1 MYIYTAMVEE
11 LKNTL
16 EGYLP
21 VGLYIDYQTFIK
33 KLKANVTIEGDRL
46 VCRHRMGW
54 RAWVYN
60 SLDQTVSKFVMT
72 FLRFLRL

>member
-33 KLKANVTIEGDRL
+33 KLKGKCDYRGRQTGMSPSYGMES
-46 VCRHRMGW
+46 MG
-54 RAWVYN
+54 V
-60 SLDQTVSKFVMT
+60 Q
-72 FLRFLRL
+72 